1 MVSFGACSSEG
12 RGRGR
17 KEEEGGEKQGEE
29 EREGWGE
36 GRCGGDPKTWRDVSL
51 GAVMD
56 TVQSMTMDIEEE
68 GDKRAEHQRQ
78 QQLQLQPDQ
87 LNQLVIHPGTAIA
100 G

>member
-1 MVSFGACSSEG
+1 
-12 RGRGR
+12 
-17 KEEEGGEKQGEE
+17 
-29 EREGWGE
+29 
-36 GRCGGDPKTWRDVSL
+36 
-51 GAVMD
+51 MD